1 MNERTGMRRLPPLFK
16 TEAQVIKCDAVDI
29 KTFAVGSED
38 SNELWREVQHLTELH
53 FTSAQFFLCSF
64 TLSDVDH
71 SANKFNELARR
82 AQNRMSN
89 DVNVPD
95 SAIRMHDA
103 VVCLEL
109 CLLADRRLGQFPE
122 PGSVIRMN
130 LLKEVF
136 AVGQAIGWI
145 ETQNT
150 ITLLRPVTGSTSR
163 GAPGPTAGLA
173 HLLRFRQVPLTAPEV
188 FLGRLALCD
197 VGHRADNFFVACL
210 VSQATCKIMKMF
222 YRTVRHQQPMLQ
234 VKVTSALRRT
244 LKNVFEKVDIVRM
257 RSLQYQ
263 IGRWFRPGWISVNPS
278 RFLGP
283 EYALGTYFHSDTTGA
298 TESLRI
304 C

>member
-38 SNELWREVQHLTELH
+38 SNELWREVQQLPELH
-53 FTSAQFFLCSF
+53 FTSSQFFLCSF

-71 SANKFNELARR
+71 SADKFNELARR

-109 CLLADRRLGQFPE
+109 CLLADRRLGKFPE

-136 AVGQAIGWI
+136 ALGQAIGWI

-163 GAPGPTAGLA
+163 SAPGPTAGLA

-188 FLGRLALCD
+188 FLGRLSICD
-197 VGHRADNFFVACL
+197 VGHRPDKFKVARLIFHCVSHDVNILVRIVGQQEPKFQIAVIHLTLNIGFFPFNH
-210 VSQATCKIMKMF
+210 IF
-222 YRTVRHQQPMLQ
+222 YVL
-234 VKVTSALRRT
+234 
-244 LKNVFEKVDIVRM
+244 
-257 RSLQYQ
+257 
-263 IGRWFRPGWISVNPS
+263 
-278 RFLGP
+278 
-283 EYALGTYFHSDTTGA
+283 
-298 TESLRI
+298 
-304 C
+304 

>member
-16 TEAQVIKCDAVDI
+16 TKAQVIKCDAVDI

-38 SNELWREVQHLTELH
+38 SNELWREVQHLPELH
-53 FTSAQFFLCSF
+53 FTSTQFFLCSF

-71 SANKFNELARR
+71 SADKFNELARR

-163 GAPGPTAGLA
+163 SAPGPTAGLA
-173 HLLRFRQVPLTAPEV
+173 HLLRFRQIPLTAPEV
-188 FLGRLALCD
+188 FLGRLALGD
-197 VGHRADNFFVACL
+197 VRNRPDKFKVARLIFHCVSHDVNIL
-210 VSQATCKIMKMF
+210 DRIVGQQEPIFQIAILTLIGITIDLPLNHSLVFGMNPFKDRFHGGVVGTVVSQKAE
-222 YRTVRHQQPMLQ
+222 RH
-234 VKVTSALRRT
+234 
-244 LKNVFEKVDIVRM
+244 
-257 RSLQYQ
+257 
-263 IGRWFRPGWISVNPS
+263 
-278 RFLGP
+278 
-283 EYALGTYFHSDTTGA
+283 
-298 TESLRI
+298 
-304 C
+304 